1 MGERVIVSLDALGLN
16 VGGALAEKIWTALR
30 AAGIEPLKVSR
41 HGDGWMASV
50 EVPDEAATQP
60 VDAGGPF
67 SALDTWMFRAKKA
80 EAALAAQAKQAS
92 TCWRT
97 RAEKAEAAAEENCRR
112 AERAGCASM
121 FDAAERS
128 KLERRIVVL
137 DDELSKLRRQPTA
150 GDRVRGLES
159 ALGALVSTA
168 LRDGFRSSQ
177 AFAADLL
184 PLIAAELDKQDA
196 AEKFLT
202 WVQSMPDPGSTVLAE
217 GAGGVASAKSEP
229 EAHTACSGPVTLV
242 HGERERYGTVYALA
256 TAHVVVNWR
265 EGGYNH
271 FSRED
276 GSCIESTNGIMRGWR
291 IHPDELPRFQVKEKR
306 ESTCERTVTAPD
318 GARIAV
324 RRFLRHE
331 KWFTMWVVGDRA
343 HEGPQTGRWFECRP
357 TDAEVLADYEAWRA
371 DQPRQDVPPTGER
384 VIVAPDGTAIL
395 VAHHQTRRHEAE
407 SWTSAWNHGDPDPR
421 GLRSLDFTKWDHNP
435 TDAEVLADYAAWT
448 ERTKR

>member
-150 GDRVRGLES
+150 GDRVRGLVGKYDLAKIADGSGWGS
-159 ALGALVSTA
+159 ALAECVV
-168 LRDGFRSSQ
+168 
-177 AFAADLL
+177 DLL

-217 GAGGVASAKSEP
+217 GAGGVASAKDAAASIFEHVFKYAGCAGVEKAFAGIERAAKAASDGSAP
-229 EAHTACSGPVTLV
+229 PVRHSFDRLWA
-242 HGERERYGTVYALA
+242 GAYANALA
-256 TAHVVVNWR
+256 
-265 EGGYNH
+265 GGLC
-271 FSRED
+271 RLRLKARQLVRVD
-276 GSCIESTNGIMRGWR
+276 
-291 IHPDELPRFQVKEKR
+291 
-306 ESTCERTVTAPD
+306 AP
-318 GARIAV
+318 AA
-324 RRFLRHE
+324 
-331 KWFTMWVVGDRA
+331 K
-343 HEGPQTGRWFECRP
+343 
-357 TDAEVLADYEAWRA
+357 
-371 DQPRQDVPPTGER
+371 QPACER
-384 VIVAPDGTAIL
+384 VIVAPDGTPITVVHRPAERHYDSSWSTRWAHLDSL
-395 VAHHQTRRHEAE
+395 VTGPVAASPTPFRPYR
-407 SWTSAWNHGDPDPR
+407 
-421 GLRSLDFTKWDHNP
+421 HNP